1 MKWQDTT
8 SYSQAETD
16 RTPRVWTAR
25 AGCFAI
31 KVHRHIHYE
40 PDAWLLSCDGIV
52 EMRELSSTDIGDAK
66 REAIGN
72 ADRREVYHVLAAEM
86 RHAVTNRV

>member
-1 MKWQDTT
+1 
-8 SYSQAETD
+8 
-16 RTPRVWTAR
+16 
-25 AGCFAI
+25 
-31 KVHRHIHYE
+31 
-40 PDAWLLSCDGIV
+40 
-52 EMRELSSTDIGDAK
+52 MRELSSTDIGDAK